1 MNREKWKLLRDL
13 FFTFLKIGPVTFGGG
28 YAMLAIIEREV
39 TGKKRWM
46 DSEEMNDIFTTAS
59 AIPGAIAINSAALVG
74 SRLAGMAGA
83 LAATIGVLMPTVMI
97 VLLLGVA
104 FTYLQQHPLVAAAFT
119 SIRATIVAL
128 IVYAAYRFGRAV
140 VWDKTSFALCLV
152 TVVMLYSF
160 HIHPILVIVGSS
172 AIGILLFAIKVRRK
186 EEQATRQDQTTNP
199 VPDYF
204 MGEGI

>member
-1 MNREKWKLLRDL
+1 MNRAKWKLLRDL
-13 FFTFLKIGPVTFGGG
+13 FLTFLKIGPVTFGGG
-28 YAMLAIIEREV
+28 YAMLALIEREV
-39 TGKKRWM
+39 TVRRRWM
-46 DSEEMNDIFTTAS
+46 NSDTMNEIFATAS
-59 AIPGAIAINSAALVG
+59 AIPGAIAINSAALLG

-83 LAATIGVLMPTVMI
+83 LAATIGVLMPAVMI
-97 VLLLGVA
+97 VLLLGAVFA
-104 FTYLQQHPLVAAAFT
+104 HVQQHPLLAAALT

-160 HIHPILVIVGSS
+160 HIHPVFIIIGSS
-172 AIGILLFAIKVRRK
+172 AVGILYFAIKVHRGEASGARP
-186 EEQATRQDQTTNP
+186 EQSSNT